1 MSSMQWNTYDKLMRG
16 MVVAATDPSNVH
28 DIDTRDCW
36 GKVVEVTSALSQGST
51 ICITCEIWP
60 DTGRIIW
67 ILEDR
72 REFARVE
79 LKAIAIEKAYYDL
92 RDLPTFEEEYTKLMD
107 QLRHLVRCGYDAT
120 DMSMATRVVIRD
132 SDSHDG
138 EVILK

>member
-1 MSSMQWNTYDKLMRG
+1 MSAMQWNTYGKLMRG
-16 MVVAATDPSNVH
+16 TVVAATDASNLH

-36 GKVVEVTSALSQGST
+36 WKVVEVTSALAQCPT
-51 ICITCEIWP
+51 ISITCEIWP

-79 LKAIAIEKAYYDL
+79 LKAIAIEQAYYDF
-92 RDLPTFEEEYTKLMD
+92 RDSPTFEEEYTKLMD
-107 QLRHLVRCGYDAT
+107 QLRHLVQCGYDAT
-120 DMSMATRVVIRD
+120 DMSLATRLVIRD